1 MWGGLRRPEPLAA
14 IKHDQKKLSLGF
26 GPWREKA
33 GRRLRAAAI
42 KGELVIYL
50 LAKPQ
55 ARSED
60 HSLTECSLEK
70 IEPVVVPVNVVKRL
84 IISRGGLPDH
94 PIRPSIKTTEGNETL
109 FALLTVGLL
118 VVRASDFDGWYQ
130 SERAKGRWPSQRS
143 KSKSNGR
150 PTKQTDP
157 LRNAV
162 LALIHDHKWSGKD
175 SIGALHRVLVASG
188 HSEVPSQDTACSS
201 GRPFAQRNRRSRA
214 FADHPRTAQADL
226 VNVRFGTHSGLKSMS
241 EMCQYATSYACDPKL
256 IELSGNSE
264 ACFSPNKKPGAL

>member
-1 MWGGLRRPEPLAA
+1 
-14 IKHDQKKLSLGF
+14 
-26 GPWREKA
+26 
-33 GRRLRAAAI
+33 
-42 KGELVIYL
+42 LVIYL

-150 PTKQTDP
+150 PTKQPDP

-175 SIGALHRVLVASG
+175 PIAALHRVLVASG